1 MPDGCV
7 RQVRVSGLHIG
18 ADLRRMGEMMANAIN
33 EAIGEH
39 PFFAMLARDPAAPH
53 ALRAYADKAAE
64 LGYDP
69 TMITDVRK
77 LADDYEKYRVSAGNG
92 DPDAPR
98 HRKDDPIV
106 LAWARSI
113 KSKGA

>member
-1 MPDGCV
+1 MRLWLNNPATPEGKYPI
-7 RQVRVSGLHIG
+7 L
-18 ADLRRMGEMMANAIN
+18 LRRDGSPV
-33 EAIGEH
+33 EH

-64 LGYDP
+64 LGYDAA
-69 TMITDVRK
+69 MVHDVRV
-77 LADDYEKYRVSAGNG
+77 LADSYEQYRLNAGNG

-113 KSKGA
+113 QAKGS